1 LPAIKVQDRSGT
13 YRLLQ
18 PSAAREGPPPGTV
31 DGDPRRPTRRSEAP
45 VLPLATPASPPTA
58 AGGAGPVGPAAA
70 SEFRTDTPPPEDME
84 EIAAA
89 AHALPPALQE
99 EEVDLEPE
107 LRRRIVYLH
116 DRRRELDYY
125 QLLAVRRDA
134 DRGVLRRAFL
144 RRTQLLHP
152 DRYFRKNLGSYA
164 GRLHDLYKAVSVAY
178 DTLADP
184 RSRALYDRTLELAQG
199 PLDGRGQA
207 ALRQAEQLYAE
218 GKRLAEV
225 GDYLGAARALRQAME
240 LQPREDRYRVLL
252 LRVQST
258 ARQQETA
265 AARRQAEELVA
276 HDQSAAAVEL
286 LRRVVATAAEPE
298 LLVLLARLLLGRGKE
313 LHEAQQHA
321 RRALQLQPDS
331 LEAALTLSALEE
343 GLGDRPAARSVLAPF
358 LQLAAGDRRLQER
371 LRELETRS

>member
-1 LPAIKVQDRSGT
+1 
-13 YRLLQ
+13 
-18 PSAAREGPPPGTV
+18 
-31 DGDPRRPTRRSEAP
+31 
-45 VLPLATPASPPTA
+45 
-58 AGGAGPVGPAAA
+58 
-70 SEFRTDTPPPEDME
+70 
-84 EIAAA
+84 
-89 AHALPPALQE
+89 
-99 EEVDLEPE
+99 
-107 LRRRIVYLH
+107 
-116 DRRRELDYY
+116 
-125 QLLAVRRDA
+125 
-134 DRGVLRRAFL
+134 
-144 RRTQLLHP
+144 LLHP

-258 ARQQETA
+258 SRQQETA

-371 LRELETRS
+371 LRELEARS